1 MVLKDNMNNPEV
13 LPLNQLVDSYDALIF
28 DIWGVLYD
36 GVNLYPGTTEF
47 LNSMINSD
55 KKVIFLSNTPRPG
68 SIMTNKFINWKIN
81 MDKAVIYTS
90 GDAVREQLVSWDD
103 EVFKEMG
110 KKCYHLGADGNQD
123 ILKDI
128 SIDTVDDIEEADFI
142 LLSAFLEEDEDLTTH
157 DKVLRKAVD
166 MDIPA
171 ICANPDVTAYQ
182 GNKIRYCPGT
192 FANKYK
198 EFGGVVHYYGK
209 PDSRLFDAAI
219 DKHLS
224 GIDRSKILMIGDTL
238 DTDILGANR
247 AGIDSALVLSGNGRE
262 VASRISSGED
272 DIFKGYEA
280 RPTWISRGIEEL

>member
-1 MVLKDNMNNPEV
+1 MNTPEV
-13 LPLNQLVDSYDALIF
+13 LSLSQLVKFYDALIF

-36 GVNLYPGTTEF
+36 GINLYPGTTEF

-55 KKVIFLSNTPRPG
+55 KRVIFLSNTPRPG
-68 SIMTNKFINWKIN
+68 SIMTNKFINWGVN

-90 GDAVREQLVSWDD
+90 GDAVREQLVNWNDD
-103 EVFKEMG
+103 VFKKIG
-110 KKCYHLGADGNQD
+110 KKCYHLGGDRNQD
-123 ILKDI
+123 ILRDI
-128 SIDTVDDIEEADFI
+128 NIDLTSNVEEADFI

-157 DKVLRKAVD
+157 DEVLKKAVD
-166 MDIPA
+166 RDIPA
-171 ICANPDVTAYQ
+171 ICANPDVTAHQ

-224 GIDRSKILMIGDTL
+224 GIDRSKILMIGDTM

-247 AGIDSALVLSGNGRE
+247 AGIDSVLVLSGNGRE
-262 VASRISSGED
+262 VASRLSLGESD
-272 DIFKGYEA
+272 LFKNYQA
-280 RPTWISRGIEEL
+280 RPTWISKGIERL

>member
-1 MVLKDNMNNPEV
+1 MVSKDNMPTLEV
-13 LPLNQLVDSYDALIF
+13 LPLSQLVKSYDALIF

-36 GVNLYPGTTEF
+36 GVNLYPGTTKF

-68 SIMTNKFINWKIN
+68 TIMTNKFINWGIN

-90 GDAVREQLVSWDD
+90 GDAVREQLVNWNDD
-103 EVFKEMG
+103 VFKKMG
-110 KKCYHLGADGNQD
+110 KKCYHLGADRNQD
-123 ILKDI
+123 ILRDI
-128 SIDTVDDIEEADFI
+128 SIDLTDDISKADFI

-157 DKVLRKAVD
+157 DKVLKKAVE
-166 MDIPA
+166 MNIPA

-198 EFGGVVHYYGK
+198 EFGGIVHYYGK

-219 DKHLS
+219 NKHLS
-224 GIDRSKILMIGDTL
+224 GIDRSKILMIGDTM
-238 DTDILGANR
+238 DTDILGSNR
-247 AGIDSALVLSGNGRE
+247 AGIDSALVLSGNGSE
-262 VASRISSGED
+262 VASRISSGEN